1 MNKITVGED
10 IIYNDY
16 IKNDL
21 TILHIADI
29 HFNINTIEK
38 KLNKIKERIYLIN
51 PDYVVITGD
60 LIDYPQIIS
69 NKYKI
74 KELLKFLTSI
84 ANRFKVIISLG
95 NHDIFC
101 ENDLKFFNKLND
113 LKNIYVLNNDYYQ
126 DEFIFIGG
134 LTLPTDYYYN
144 ITGEESTAILLNHIN
159 NTKQIIPRGKPTT
172 PRILLV
178 HSPIK
183 ILDPEV
189 LHKIKDYDLLL
200 SGHMHG
206 GMIPTLL
213 GKIIKGNG
221 GIIAPNKKLH
231 PSIARGRVD
240 RYVNNKKITLIIT
253 SGVTKLSLRS
263 SKLLSKLNF
272 FYNISINKITI
283 TKKYGK

>member
-1 MNKITVGED
+1 MNKIFVQED

-21 TILHIADI
+21 TILHIADL
-29 HFNINTIEK
+29 HFNTNTTSE
-38 KLNKIKERIYLIN
+38 KLNKIKEKIYLIN
-51 PDYVVITGD
+51 PDYIVITGD
-60 LIDYPQIIS
+60 LIDQPQIIS

-74 KELLKFLTSI
+74 KELLNFLTSI
-84 ANRFKVIISLG
+84 ANRFKIIISLG

-101 ENDLKFFNKLND
+101 ENDLKFFNKLNE
-113 LKNIYVLNNDYYQ
+113 LKNIYVLHNDYYK

-144 ITGEESTAILLNHIN
+144 ITGDESTVILLNHLN
-159 NTKQIIPRGKPTT
+159 NTKKIIPKGKQTT

-183 ILDPEV
+183 ILDSEV
-189 LHKIKDYDLLL
+189 LKKIKDYDLLL

-206 GMIPTLL
+206 GMIPSLL
-213 GKIIKGNG
+213 GKILKGNG
-221 GIIAPNKKLH
+221 GIIAPNKKIH

-240 RYVNNKKITLIIT
+240 RYINNKKITLIIT
-253 SGVTKLSLRS
+253 SGITKLSLKS
-263 SKLLSKLNF
+263 SKILSKLNF
-272 FYNISINKITI
+272 FYDISINKITI
-283 TKKYGK
+283 TKKYGR